1 MEEFLPFFPLKLV
14 VFPDEKLNLHVFE
27 PRYKQ
32 LINEC
37 IAEGKSFGIPVF
49 DTGIMEFGSEMI
61 VEKVVKNYANGEM
74 DIVTRCTRVFELVT
88 FQEMVAG
95 KLYAG
100 GKVTFIENN
109 KDGEIEQWS
118 RLKELAAQLVEI
130 LRMDHKLNVADLT
143 EEYELVHKLG
153 LSLEQEYDM
162 LQMENQSQRYEFLI
176 RHMELAIP
184 FVKEMERAKER
195 IQLNGHFQHIDPLKF

>member
-32 LINEC
+32 LISEC
-37 IAEGKSFGIPVF
+37 VAVGKSFGIPVF

-61 VEKVVKNYANGEM
+61 VEKVVKTYPNGEM
-74 DIVTRCTRVFELVT
+74 DIVARCTRVFELVT
-88 FQEMVAG
+88 FQEMLEG

-109 KDGEIEQWS
+109 KDGEAAQWS
-118 RLKELAAQLVEI
+118 RLKELAKQLIEL

-143 EEYELVHKLG
+143 EEYQLAHKLG

-162 LQMENQSQRYEFLI
+162 LQMENQSQRYEYLI
-176 RHMELAIP
+176 SHMERAIP

>member
-32 LINEC
+32 LVSEC
-37 IAEGKSFGIPVF
+37 VAEGKSFGIPVF

-61 VEKVVKNYANGEM
+61 VEKVVKAYPNGEM
-74 DIVTRCTRVFELVT
+74 DIVARCTRVFELVT

-100 GKVTFIENN
+100 GKVTFVANN
-109 KDGEIEQWS
+109 KDGEAEQWS
-118 RLKELAAQLVEI
+118 RLKELAKQLIEI

-143 EEYELVHKLG
+143 EEYQLAHKLG

-162 LQMENQSQRYEFLI
+162 LQMENQSQRYTYLI
-176 RHMELAIP
+176 SHMERAIP

>member
-32 LINEC
+32 LIKEC
-37 IAEGKSFGIPVF
+37 VAEGKSFGIPVF

-61 VEKVVKNYANGEM
+61 VEKVVKTYPNGEM

-100 GKVTFIENN
+100 GKVNFIKNN
-109 KDGEIEQWS
+109 KDGEAKQWS

-143 EEYELVHKLG
+143 EEYQLAHKLG

>member
-1 MEEFLPFFPLKLV
+1 METFLPFFPLKLV
-14 VFPDEKLNLHVFE
+14 VFPDEKLNLHIFE

-32 LINEC
+32 LIKEC
-37 IAEGKSFGIPVF
+37 VAEGKSFGIPVF

-61 VEKVVKNYANGEM
+61 VEKVVKTYPNGEM

-88 FQEMVAG
+88 FQEMVQG

-100 GKVTFIENN
+100 GKVTFIKNN
-109 KDGEIEQWS
+109 KDGEAKQWS
-118 RLKELAAQLVEI
+118 RLKELATQLVEI

-195 IQLNGHFQHIDPLKF
+195 IQLNGHFQYIDPLKF

>member
-1 MEEFLPFFPLKLV
+1 METFLPFFPLKLV
-14 VFPDEKLNLHVFE
+14 VFPDEKLNLHIFE

-32 LINEC
+32 LIKEC
-37 IAEGKSFGIPVF
+37 VAEGKSFGIPVF

-61 VEKVVKNYANGEM
+61 VEKVVKTYANGEM

-88 FQEMVAG
+88 FQEMVQG

-100 GKVTFIENN
+100 GKVTFIKNN
-109 KDGEIEQWS
+109 KDGEAKQWS
-118 RLKELAAQLVEI
+118 RLKELATQLVEI
-130 LRMDHKLNVADLT
+130 LRMDHKLNVANLT

-195 IQLNGHFQHIDPLKF
+195 IQLNGHFQYIDPLKF

>member
-32 LINEC
+32 LIKEC
-37 IAEGKSFGIPVF
+37 VAEGKSFGIPVF

-61 VEKVVKNYANGEM
+61 VEKVVKTYTNGEM
-74 DIVTRCTRVFELVT
+74 DIVTRCTRVFELIT
-88 FQEMVAG
+88 FQEMVQG

-100 GKVTFIENN
+100 GKVTFIKNN
-109 KDGEIEQWS
+109 KDGEAKQWS
-118 RLKELAAQLVEI
+118 RLKELATQLVEI

-153 LSLEQEYDM
+153 LSLGQEYDM